1 MIKSLLAGCK
11 QIGMRFSQFGK
22 SYKLLSEEI
31 QIFTFLKTYSKI
43 CEEFDQYFEM
53 MMGLMSY
60 RADGGHSEAI
70 IRLVILN
77 LNNLVISGKKLDL
90 EVYMK
95 KMRELVQMRYRWGV
109 SKNLSSEFVS
119 FVAE

>member
-1 MIKSLLAGCK
+1 
-11 QIGMRFSQFGK
+11 MRFSQFGK